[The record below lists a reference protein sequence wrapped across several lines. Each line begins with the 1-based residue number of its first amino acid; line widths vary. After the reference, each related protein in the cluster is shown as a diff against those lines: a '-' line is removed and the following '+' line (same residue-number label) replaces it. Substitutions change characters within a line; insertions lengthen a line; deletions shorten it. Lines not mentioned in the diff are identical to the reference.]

1 MTLEMT
7 LSLGIDAHPTDL
19 VHCKR
24 LPLYGGGPFVFFE
37 LDLNLT

>member
-19 VHCKR
+19 VHCTR
-24 LPLYGGGPFVFFE
+24 LPLYGGGSLVFFE
-37 LDLNLT
+37 LDLNLM

>member
-7 LSLGIDAHPTDL
+7 LSLGIDAHPVDL

-24 LPLYGGGPFVFFE
+24 LLLYGGGPSVFFE
-37 LDLNLT
+37 LDLTLT

>member
-7 LSLGIDAHPTDL
+7 LSLGIDVHPTDL

-24 LPLYGGGPFVFFE
+24 FPLYGGGPFVFFE
-37 LDLNLT
+37 LYLNLT